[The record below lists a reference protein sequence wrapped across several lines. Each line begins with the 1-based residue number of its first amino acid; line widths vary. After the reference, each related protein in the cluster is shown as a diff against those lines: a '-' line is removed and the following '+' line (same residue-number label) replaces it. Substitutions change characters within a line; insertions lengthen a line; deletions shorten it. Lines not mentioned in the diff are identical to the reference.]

1 MMIMN
6 EWKGID
12 LSEYNTNVNWNQWTN
27 LDFVIL
33 RAGYGKYVSQKDKLF
48 ETHYTNAKQRGIKV
62 GIYWYSYAVTPEEAA
77 IEAKCCLDI
86 IKGHDIDYPVYFDI
100 EESRQHALGCT
111 VCSNMVKAF
120 CDVIEAAGYS
130 AGFYCNVSFYNSVI
144 SDAIKKRYTCWIAH
158 WDVTKPAVN
167 APLWQYTVDRV
178 NNIDMDVAYT
188 DFSTW
193 HKKTESKPAER
204 KIKAKIIVD
213 GIEYEGELKS
223 SPDK

>member
-1 MMIMN
+1 MMVMN
-6 EWKGID
+6 ELKGID
-12 LSEYNTNVNWNQWTN
+12 ISEHNANINWNQWAN
-27 LDFVIL
+27 IDFVIL

-48 ETHYTNAKQRGIKV
+48 ETHYTNAKQRGKHV

-77 IEAKCCLDI
+77 EEAKCCVEI
-86 IKGHDIDYPVYFDI
+86 IKGHNIDYPVYFDM
-100 EESRQHALGCT
+100 EEASQYALGSIT
-111 VCSNMVKAF
+111 CSAMIKAF

-130 AGFYCNVSFYNSVI
+130 AGFYTNVDFYNSRI
-144 SDAIKKRYTCWIAH
+144 NDDIKKRYTCWIAH

-178 NNIDMDVAYT
+178 NNIDLDVAYT

-193 HKKTESKPAER
+193 RKPAVSKPVEH
-204 KIKAKIIVD
+204 KINVKIIID
-213 GIEYEGELKS
+213 GIEYNGELKS